1 MYKCRGHIRTVVG
14 VCFTFSMTGET
25 ILCGNHSY
33 RNDSCSR
40 DEISP
45 RRDDYHPAKPRKAK
59 QYQRHPKPPYSY
71 IALIAMAIQDSPTK
85 KLTLSE
91 INEYLR
97 KRFDFFN
104 GDYTGWRNSIRH
116 NLSLNECFTKVLR
129 DPARPWGKD
138 NYWTIN
144 PSSEYTF
151 ADGVF
156 RRRRR
161 RLLRRSDSADD
172 SDCPRSPMS
181 QPSSPLAD
189 RYNHSGE
196 HDEQPVGRQQKF
208 SSSFTIDNLLKKE
221 SRATPEDDAYTSAA
235 YRCVAD
241 YYRMIS
247 LDGRRDAEPAW
258 QESDTPAAV
267 RRHTGIIKPQPL
279 LPYSVML
286 YHPDYFNTH
295 YKLPYPDYAGRQ
307 QTFYKAGIAAD
318 YGAH

>member
-1 MYKCRGHIRTVVG
+1 VCQHLYKCRGYIKTDIAESATV
-14 VCFTFSMTGET
+14 SMTGET
-25 ILCGNHSY
+25 IICVSQSY
-33 RNDSCSR
+33 HNAMSSG
-40 DEISP
+40 EELSP
-45 RRDDYHPAKPRKAK
+45 RHSDYQPAKPRKAK

-172 SDCPRSPMS
+172 SDYPRSPMS
-181 QPSSPLAD
+181 PSTSPLAD
-189 RYNHSGE
+189 RYGG
-196 HDEQPVGRQQKF
+196 HDEQRQQKF
-208 SSSFTIDNLLKKE
+208 SSSFTIDNLLKE
-221 SRATPEDDAYTSAA
+221 DTRTASNPADDAYTSAA

-247 LDGRRDAEPAW
+247 LDGRRDTEPSW
-258 QESDTPAAV
+258 QENKSFTTRKHA
-267 RRHTGIIKPQPL
+267 GIIKPQPL
-279 LPYSVML
+279 LPYSVLL
-286 YHPDYFNTH
+286 YRSDYLNGR
-295 YKLPYPDYAGRQ
+295 YKLPYPDFGGHHQTVYEAG
-307 QTFYKAGIAAD
+307 AAAE
-318 YGAH
+318 YCAN